1 MARFKHIHITLT
13 NDEYEKLNKIK
24 EGKKITWDEML
35 INAYIEGE

>member
-13 NDEYEKLNKIK
+13 NEEYEELNKIK

-35 INAYIEGE
+35 INAYSKGE

>member
-35 INAYIEGE
+35 IDAYIEGE